1 MHEIGHALG
10 LEHCPTRGCLMED
23 AMGKVTTTDRER
35 DFCPLCRGLAK
46 RNGFTIVDNPA
57 ASWLRGR

>member
-1 MHEIGHALG
+1 
-10 LEHCPTRGCLMED
+10 MED

-46 RNGFTIVDNPA
+46 RNGFTIVENPA
-57 ASWLRGR
+57 AAWLRGR